1 MRKIKITAILLILA
15 ILLCSCGSASSEDT
29 ANTKSDVETKQSAD
43 TETEDEKDVPEDLTV
58 DVDDELIKKYS
69 KDEKAGFFDA
79 DYSAITDII
88 FSEGNS
94 EEWKYSHNKRE
105 FPIDQCY
112 CKIATT
118 AITKH
123 FWGKEDAFVVY
134 FVFTGTENCQIEP
147 TKGVLDSVDSGN
159 PNVIVF
165 KKKLY
170 AAKKKK
176 AEAVN
181 SEFKI
186 TPKKACGLRI
196 DVIYDKQVPRQYDD
210 SSTIYFTNKKEEEK

>member
-1 MRKIKITAILLILA
+1 MM
-15 ILLCSCGSASSEDT
+15 LCSCGSGSTSEKSV
-29 ANTKSDVETKQSAD
+29 NTTSDAKIKQKAETGTDESPDKDVEDK
-43 TETEDEKDVPEDLTV
+43 EEVPEDLTV
-58 DVDDELIKKYS
+58 NVDAGLIKKYS
-69 KDEKAGFFDA
+69 KDDKAGFFNA
-79 DYSAITDII
+79 DYSAITDIV

-112 CKIATT
+112 SKVATT

-123 FWGKEDAFVVY
+123 FWGKEDSFMVY
-134 FVFTGTENCQIEP
+134 FIFTGTENCQIEV
-147 TKGVLDSVDSGN
+147 TKGVLDIVDSGN
-159 PNVIVF
+159 PNVTIF
-165 KKKLY
+165 EKKLY

-186 TPKKACGLRI
+186 TPQKACGLRI
-196 DVIYDKQVPRQYDD
+196 DVVYDKQVPRQYDD
-210 SSTIYFTNKKEEEK
+210 SSTIYFMNKKKD